1 MACISKVQVQLQSQ
15 VQTRRKRMPSTRVRA
30 AYHRISATADPSSA
44 PSLAAKLPYRRHLL
58 LSLRTHERR
67 REAQGKQPGTSSIS
81 GNAPNVNDNNAR
93 TIQKCKIK
101 CKISSN
107 RKQHN
112 QSARHQSTWNF
123 PVNCSLCRRVRRG
136 RHADNAT
143 QPRWP
148 MLLPAMRA
156 G

>member
-1 MACISKVQVQLQSQ
+1 MACISKVPVQLQSQ

-30 AYHRISATADPSSA
+30 AYHRDSATTDPSSA
-44 PSLAAKLPYRRHLL
+44 PSLAPKLPYPCRRYRT
-58 LSLRTHERR
+58 LRTSERR

-112 QSARHQSTWNF
+112 QSARHQSTWNLQMW
-123 PVNCSLCRRVRRG
+123 CSFCRRVRRG
-136 RHADNAT
+136 RHTDNAT
-143 QPRWP
+143 QPR
-148 MLLPAMRA
+148 
-156 G
+156 

>member
-1 MACISKVQVQLQSQ
+1 MSDGLHFKSASAASI
-15 VQTRRKRMPSTRVRA
+15 PSTNSSQTHALYSCSCSLPSRFSFRRSVRCSKPGPKA
-30 AYHRISATADPSSA
+30 SIPSSPILFSATS
-44 PSLAAKLPYRRHLL
+44 
-58 LSLRTHERR
+58 ERR

-112 QSARHQSTWNF
+112 QSARHQSTWNL
-123 PVNCSLCRRVRRG
+123 PQRSRVCRRVRRG

-143 QPRWP
+143 QPR
-148 MLLPAMRA
+148 
-156 G
+156 